1 MPRKKATPATTPKT
15 GKVPIAQ
22 VREENEKMKQ
32 KLAKYTTYGYCY
44 MCDTHK
50 SKDHFY
56 VSTDPM
62 IHSGITPI
70 CKQCARKIALRV
82 DRNGDEHEPTKES
95 VQLALKYLNKPY
107 HNSLWDASVQE
118 SENLITGKIKTNVWT
133 AYIKNVAMGQYVGET
148 YFDSDFYKKKIV
160 YDDEIPEEEKIKKQV
175 GTQNLDDYQKN
186 KKDVTRLLGYD
197 PFDMEAVSDQP
208 FLYSQLIGLID
219 AGGDENDDM
228 MRNSSCISIVRGF
241 LQVQKLDNTIAHLMS
256 NPKNIERNSATI
268 KSLQDSKQKL
278 TSQITSLAAESCIS
292 LKNNKNAKKGEN
304 TWSGKLKRIKDL
316 DLRQGRMNGFD
327 IETAKAMRQVM
338 DLSNASILQQ
348 LRLDESEW
356 SDMVAGQR
364 QMITKL
370 QSDLDKYIQI
380 SRILLSE
387 NLDLRDFIKDQDIEI
402 AGYKYIDLE
411 SLYSEFAAE
420 EGGDSDETG

>member
-1 MPRKKATPATTPKT
+1 MPRKKLNTATTKT

-22 VREENEKMKQ
+22 VREENEKLKQ
-32 KLAKYTTYGYCY
+32 KLDKYSSYGYCY

-62 IHSGITPI
+62 IQSGITPI
-70 CKQCARKIALRV
+70 CKECARKLALRV

-95 VQLALKYLNKPY
+95 VQLALKYLNKPF
-107 HNSLWDASVQE
+107 HNSLWDASIQE

-133 AYIKNVAMGQYVGET
+133 SYIKNVAMGQYNTET
-148 YFDSDFYKKKIV
+148 YFDSDFYKQKIV
-160 YDDEIPEEEKIKKQV
+160 YDDEMPEQEKLMKQV
-175 GTQNLDDYQKN
+175 GTQNLDEYQKN
-186 KKDVTRLLGYD
+186 KQDVTRLLGYD
-197 PFDMEAVSDQP
+197 PFDLEAVSDQP

-241 LQVQKLDNTIAHLMS
+241 LQVQKIDNTIAHLMS

-292 LKNNKNAKKGEN
+292 LKNNKNA
-304 TWSGKLKRIKDL
+304 
-316 DLRQGRMNGFD
+316 
-327 IETAKAMRQVM
+327 
-338 DLSNASILQQ
+338 
-348 LRLDESEW
+348 
-356 SDMVAGQR
+356 
-364 QMITKL
+364 
-370 QSDLDKYIQI
+370 I
-380 SRILLSE
+380 S
-387 NLDLRDFIKDQDIEI
+387 
-402 AGYKYIDLE
+402 
-411 SLYSEFAAE
+411 
-420 EGGDSDETG
+420 

>member
-1 MPRKKATPATTPKT
+1 MPRKKLNTATTKT

-22 VREENEKMKQ
+22 VREENEKLKQ
-32 KLAKYTTYGYCY
+32 KLAKYSTYGYCY

-62 IHSGITPI
+62 IQSGITPI
-70 CKQCARKIALRV
+70 CKECARKLALRV

-107 HNSLWDASVQE
+107 HNTLWDASVQE

-133 AYIKNVAMGQYVGET
+133 SYIKNVAMGQYNTET
-148 YFDSDFYKKKIV
+148 YFDSDFYKQKIV
-160 YDDEIPEEEKIKKQV
+160 YDDEIPEEEKLKKQA
-175 GTQNLDDYQKN
+175 GTQNLDDYEKN

-197 PFDMEAVSDQP
+197 PFDSEAVSDQP

-241 LQVQKLDNTIAHLMS
+241 LQVQKIDNTIAHLMS

-304 TWSGKLKRIKDL
+304 TWVGKLKKISS
-316 DLRQGRMNGFD
+316 LRLRDGEINGFD
-327 IETAKAMRQVM
+327 IQTSKGMQQVADISM
-338 DLSNASILQQ
+338 AAILKE
-348 LRLDESEW
+348 LHLDESEYA
-356 SDMVAGQR
+356 DMLANQTK
-364 QMITKL
+364 MIDKL
-370 QSDLDKYIQI
+370 NKEIAYSKEIA
-380 SRILLSE
+380 RVLLRE
-387 NLDLRDFIKDQDIEI
+387 NIDLRDIIEDQGI
-402 AGYKYIDLE
+402 AEGYQFIDLDSLLFSVDEVNHDE
-411 SLYSEFAAE
+411 SEQ
-420 EGGDSDETG
+420 

>member
-1 MPRKKATPATTPKT
+1 MPQKKKTTKATST
-15 GKVPIAQ
+15 GRVPIAQ
-22 VREENEKMKQ
+22 VRQENEKLKQ
-32 KLAKYTTYGYCY
+32 KLNKYSTYGYCY

-50 SKDHFY
+50 DKSNFY

-62 IHSGITPI
+62 ITSGITPI
-70 CKQCARKIALRV
+70 CKECARKIALRV

-118 SENLITGKIKTNVWT
+118 SENLITGKIKYNVWT
-133 AYIKNVAMGQYVGET
+133 SYIKNVAMGQYVGET
-148 YFDSDFYKKKIV
+148 YFDSDFYKQRII
-160 YDDEIPEEEKIKKQV
+160 YDDELSEDEKLKKQV

-197 PFDMEAVSDQP
+197 PFDMQAVSDQP

-241 LQVQKLDNTIAHLMS
+241 LQVQKIDNTIANLMS
-256 NPKNIERNSATI
+256 NPKNLERNSATI

-292 LKNNKNAKKGEN
+292 LKNNKNAKKGQN
-304 TWSGKLKRIKDL
+304 TWVGKLKKISS
-316 DLRQGRMNGFD
+316 LRLRDGEINGFD
-327 IETAKAMRQVM
+327 IQTSKGMQQVA
-338 DLSNASILQQ
+338 DISISAILKQ
-348 LRLDESEW
+348 LHLDESQYA
-356 SDMVAGQR
+356 DMLATQTKMIDELNKQVAYS
-364 QMITKL
+364 K
-370 QSDLDKYIQI
+370 QI
-380 SRILLSE
+380 SRILLRE
-387 NLDLRDFIKDQDIEI
+387 NIDLRDIIEENGIKQGYSYLDLDHLLFDVDDVIGENDGDQ
-402 AGYKYIDLE
+402 LQV
-411 SLYSEFAAE
+411 
-420 EGGDSDETG
+420 

>member
-1 MPRKKATPATTPKT
+1 MPRKKLNTATTKT

-22 VREENEKMKQ
+22 VREENEKLKQ
-32 KLAKYTTYGYCY
+32 KLAKYSTYGYCY

-62 IHSGITPI
+62 IQSGITPI
-70 CKQCARKIALRV
+70 CKECARKLALRV

-107 HNSLWDASVQE
+107 HNTLWDASVQE

-133 AYIKNVAMGQYVGET
+133 SYIKNVAMGQYNTET
-148 YFDSDFYKKKIV
+148 YFDSDFYKQKIV
-160 YDDEIPEEEKIKKQV
+160 YDDEIPEEEKLKKQV

-197 PFDMEAVSDQP
+197 PFDSEAVSDQP

-241 LQVQKLDNTIAHLMS
+241 LQVQKIDNTIAHLMS

-304 TWSGKLKRIKDL
+304 TWVGKLKKISS
-316 DLRQGRMNGFD
+316 LRLRDGEINGFD
-327 IETAKAMRQVM
+327 IQTSKGMQQVADISM
-338 DLSNASILQQ
+338 AAILKE
-348 LRLDESEW
+348 LHLDESEYA
-356 SDMVAGQR
+356 DMLANQTK
-364 QMITKL
+364 MIDKL
-370 QSDLDKYIQI
+370 NKEIAYSKEIA
-380 SRILLSE
+380 RVLLRE
-387 NLDLRDFIKDQDIEI
+387 NIDLRDIIEDQGI
-402 AGYKYIDLE
+402 AEGYQFIDLDSLLFSVDEVNHDE
-411 SLYSEFAAE
+411 SEQ
-420 EGGDSDETG
+420 

>member
-1 MPRKKATPATTPKT
+1 
-15 GKVPIAQ
+15 
-22 VREENEKMKQ
+22 
-32 KLAKYTTYGYCY
+32 

-50 SKDHFY
+50 DRSHFY

-62 IHSGITPI
+62 IQSGICPI
-70 CKQCARKIALRV
+70 CKECARKIALRV

-95 VQLALKYLNKPY
+95 VQLALRYLNKPF
-107 HNSLWDASVQE
+107 HNLLWDSSVQE

-133 AYIKNVAMGQYVGET
+133 AYIKNVAMGQYNTET
-148 YFDSDFYKKKIV
+148 YFDSDFYKEKIF
-160 YDDEIPEEEKIKKQV
+160 YDDELPENEKLKKQA
-175 GTQNLDDYQKN
+175 GTQNLDEYLKN

-241 LQVQKLDNTIAHLMS
+241 LQVQKIDNTIAHLMS

-292 LKNNKNAKKGEN
+292 LKNNKNAKKGQN
-304 TWSGKLKRIKDL
+304 TWGGRIRKLKDMN
-316 DLRQGRMNGFD
+316 LREGRVNGFE
-327 IETAKAMRQVM
+327 IETSKAMRQVM
-338 DLSNASILQQ
+338 DQSNASILQQ
-348 LRLDESEW
+348 LRLDDSQW
-356 SDMVAGQR
+356 SDMVAEQREIITKTQR
-364 QMITKL
+364 Q
-370 QSDLDKYIQI
+370 LDRYIQI
-380 SRILLSE
+380 SRILLAE
-387 NLDLRDFIKDQDIEI
+387 NLDLKDIINEHNIRTDE
-402 AGYKYIDLE
+402 YKYVNLE
-411 SLYSEFAAE
+411 DLYSQYEAKE
-420 EGGDSDETG
+420 EDDLNES

>member
-1 MPRKKATPATTPKT
+1 MPQKKKSTKVTST
-15 GKVPIAQ
+15 GRVPIAQ
-22 VREENEKMKQ
+22 VRQENEKLKQ
-32 KLAKYTTYGYCY
+32 KLNKYSTYGYCY

-50 SKDHFY
+50 DKSNFY

-62 IHSGITPI
+62 ITSGITPI
-70 CKQCARKIALRV
+70 CKECARKIALRV

-118 SENLITGKIKTNVWT
+118 SENLITGKIKYNVWT
-133 AYIKNVAMGQYVGET
+133 SYIKNVAMGQYVGET
-148 YFDSDFYKKKIV
+148 YFDSDFYKQRII
-160 YDDEIPEEEKIKKQV
+160 YDDELSEDEKLKKQV

-197 PFDMEAVSDQP
+197 PFDMQAVSDQP

-241 LQVQKLDNTIAHLMS
+241 LQVQKIDNTIANLMS
-256 NPKNIERNSATI
+256 NPKNLERNSATI

-292 LKNNKNAKKGEN
+292 LKNNKNAKKGQN
-304 TWSGKLKRIKDL
+304 TWTGKLKKIKDL

-364 QMITKL
+364 EMITNL
-370 QSDLDKYIQI
+370 QSELDKYIEI
-380 SRILLSE
+380 SRILLSQ
-387 NLDLRDFIKDQDIEI
+387 NLDLRDFIKDYDVET
-402 AGYKYIDLE
+402 AGYTYIDLE
-411 SLYSEFAAE
+411 DLYSEFAAE
-420 EGGDSDETG
+420 DGGDSDEAG

>member
-1 MPRKKATPATTPKT
+1 MPRKKLNTATTKT

-22 VREENEKMKQ
+22 VREENEKLKQ
-32 KLAKYTTYGYCY
+32 KLDKYSSYGYCY

-62 IHSGITPI
+62 IQSGITPI
-70 CKQCARKIALRV
+70 CKECARKLALRV

-95 VQLALKYLNKPY
+95 VQLALKYLNKPF
-107 HNSLWDASVQE
+107 HNSLWDASIQE

-133 AYIKNVAMGQYVGET
+133 SYIKNVAMGQYNTET
-148 YFDSDFYKKKIV
+148 YFDSDFYKQKIV
-160 YDDEIPEEEKIKKQV
+160 YDDEMPEQEKLMKQV
-175 GTQNLDDYQKN
+175 GTQNLDEYQKN
-186 KKDVTRLLGYD
+186 KQDVTRLLGYD
-197 PFDMEAVSDQP
+197 PFDLEAVSDQP

-241 LQVQKLDNTIAHLMS
+241 LQVQKIDNTIAHLMS

-292 LKNNKNAKKGEN
+292 LKNNKNAKKV
-304 TWSGKLKRIKDL
+304 KKIKDL

-338 DLSNASILQQ
+338 DLSNASIIQQ
-348 LRLDESEW
+348 LRLDQSEW
-356 SDMVAGQR
+356 ADMVAEQR
-364 QMITKL
+364 ELITKL
-370 QSDLDKYIQI
+370 QMDLDKYIEI

-387 NLDLRDFIKDQDIEI
+387 NLDLRDFIKDCDIQTY
-402 AGYKYIDLE
+402 GYKYVDLQD
-411 SLYSEFAAE
+411 LYSEFSAE
-420 EGGDSDETG
+420 ENGGDSDEVE

>member
-1 MPRKKATPATTPKT
+1 MPRKKAAGATTPT
-15 GKVPIAQ
+15 GRVPIAKI
-22 VREENEKMKQ
+22 REENEKLKE
-32 KLAKYTTYGYCY
+32 KLAKYSSYAFCY

-50 SKDHFY
+50 DKSHFY

-62 IHSGITPI
+62 IKSGVTPI

-82 DRNGDEHEPTKES
+82 DRNGDQHQPTKQS

-107 HNSLWDASVQE
+107 HNTVWDASVQE
-118 SENLITGKIKTNVWT
+118 SQNLIAGNVKNNVWT
-133 AYIKNVAMGQYVGET
+133 SYIKNIAMVNYITQT
-148 YFDSDFYKKKIV
+148 YFDSDFYKQKII
-160 YDDEIPEEEKIKKQV
+160 YDDELSEEEKLQRQA
-175 GTQNLDDYQKN
+175 GTQNVDDYLKN
-186 KKDVTRLLGYD
+186 KQDVTRLLGYD
-197 PFDMEAVSDQP
+197 PFDSEAVSDQP

-241 LQVQKLDNTIAHLMS
+241 LQVQKLDNTIASLMS
-256 NPKNIERNSATI
+256 NAKNIQRNSATI

-304 TWSGKLKRIKDL
+304 TWTGKLKKIKDL

-327 IETAKAMRQVM
+327 IQTAKAMRQVM
-338 DLSNASILQQ
+338 DMSNASILQQ
-348 LRLDESEW
+348 LRLDQSQWSE
-356 SDMVAGQR
+356 MVAGQR
-364 QMITKL
+364 EMIINL
-370 QSDLDKYIQI
+370 QSDLDKYIEI

-387 NLDLRDFIKDQDIEI
+387 NLDLRDFIKDKDIETS
-402 AGYKYIDLE
+402 GYKYVDLE

-420 EGGDSDETG
+420 GGGDLDEAG

>member
-22 VREENEKMKQ
+22 VREENEKLKE
-32 KLAKYTTYGYCY
+32 KLAKYSSYGYCY

-50 SKDHFY
+50 SRDHFY

-133 AYIKNVAMGQYVGET
+133 SYIKNVAMGQYVGET
-148 YFDSDFYKKKIV
+148 YFDSDFYKQKII
-160 YDDEIPEEEKIKKQV
+160 YDDELPEEQKIKKQV

-420 EGGDSDETG
+420 EGGDSDEIG

>member
-1 MPRKKATPATTPKT
+1 MPQKKKSTKVTST
-15 GKVPIAQ
+15 GRVPIAQ
-22 VREENEKMKQ
+22 VRQENEKLKQ
-32 KLAKYTTYGYCY
+32 KLNKYSTYGYCY

-50 SKDHFY
+50 DKSNFY

-62 IHSGITPI
+62 ITSGITPI
-70 CKQCARKIALRV
+70 CKECARKIALRV

-118 SENLITGKIKTNVWT
+118 SENLITGRIKYNVWT
-133 AYIKNVAMGQYVGET
+133 SYIKNVAMGQYVGET
-148 YFDSDFYKKKIV
+148 YFDSDFYKQRII
-160 YDDEIPEEEKIKKQV
+160 YDDELSEDEKLKKQV

-197 PFDMEAVSDQP
+197 PFDMQAVSDQP

-241 LQVQKLDNTIAHLMS
+241 LQVQKIDNTIANLMS
-256 NPKNIERNSATI
+256 NPKNLERNSATI

-292 LKNNKNAKKGEN
+292 LKNNKNAKKGQN
-304 TWSGKLKRIKDL
+304 TWTGKLKKIKDL

-364 QMITKL
+364 EMITNL
-370 QSDLDKYIQI
+370 QSELDKYIEI
-380 SRILLSE
+380 SRILLSQ
-387 NLDLRDFIKDQDIEI
+387 NLDLRDFIKDYDVET
-402 AGYKYIDLE
+402 AGYTYIDLE
-411 SLYSEFAAE
+411 ELYSEFAAE
-420 EGGDSDETG
+420 DGGDSDEAG

>member
-1 MPRKKATPATTPKT
+1 MPRKKTTPATTPKT

-32 KLAKYTTYGYCY
+32 KLAKYSTYGYCY

-62 IHSGITPI
+62 IQSGITPI

-133 AYIKNVAMGQYVGET
+133 SYIKNVAMGQYVGET
-148 YFDSDFYKKKIV
+148 YFDSDFYKQRIV

-292 LKNNKNAKKGEN
+292 LKNNKNAKKGQN
-304 TWSGKLKRIKDL
+304 TWTGKLKRIRDL
-316 DLRQGRMNGFD
+316 NLRDGNINAFS
-327 IETAKAMRQVM
+327 IETCKGMQQVA
-338 DLSNASILQQ
+338 DISISAILKQ
-348 LRLDESEW
+348 LNLDESEYA
-356 SDMVAGQR
+356 DMLAEQTK
-364 QMITKL
+364 MID
-370 QSDLDKYIQI
+370 SLDKEIKYTKQTM
-380 SRILLSE
+380 RIILQQ
-387 NLDLRDFIKDQDIEI
+387 NLDLRDIIEENNIKTEYQT
-402 AGYKYIDLE
+402 IDLDKLLF
-411 SLYSEFAAE
+411 S
-420 EGGDSDETG
+420 SDGVNNNEQ

>member
-1 MPRKKATPATTPKT
+1 MPQKKKPTKATST
-15 GKVPIAQ
+15 GRVPIAQ
-22 VREENEKMKQ
+22 VRQENEKLKQ
-32 KLAKYTTYGYCY
+32 KLNKYSTYGYCY

-50 SKDHFY
+50 DKSNFY

-62 IHSGITPI
+62 ITSGITPI
-70 CKQCARKIALRV
+70 CKECARKIALRV

-118 SENLITGKIKTNVWT
+118 SENLITGKIKYNVWT
-133 AYIKNVAMGQYVGET
+133 SYIKNVAMGQYVGET
-148 YFDSDFYKKKIV
+148 YFDSDFYKQRII
-160 YDDEIPEEEKIKKQV
+160 YDDELSEDEKLKKQV

-197 PFDMEAVSDQP
+197 PFDMQAVSDQP

-241 LQVQKLDNTIAHLMS
+241 LQVQKIDNTIANLMS
-256 NPKNIERNSATI
+256 NPKNLERNSATI

-292 LKNNKNAKKGEN
+292 LKNNKNAKKGQN
-304 TWSGKLKRIKDL
+304 TWTGKLKKIKDL

-364 QMITKL
+364 EMITNL
-370 QSDLDKYIQI
+370 QSELDKYIEI
-380 SRILLSE
+380 SRILLSQ
-387 NLDLRDFIKDQDIEI
+387 NLDLRDFIKDYDIET
-402 AGYKYIDLE
+402 AGYTYIDLE
-411 SLYSEFAAE
+411 DLYSEFAAE
-420 EGGDSDETG
+420 DGGDSDEAR

>member
-1 MPRKKATPATTPKT
+1 MPRKKLNTATTKT

-22 VREENEKMKQ
+22 VREENEKLKQ
-32 KLAKYTTYGYCY
+32 KLAKYSTYGYCY

-62 IHSGITPI
+62 IQSGITPI
-70 CKQCARKIALRV
+70 CKECARKLALRV

-107 HNSLWDASVQE
+107 HNTLWDASVQE

-133 AYIKNVAMGQYVGET
+133 SYIKNVAMGQYNTET
-148 YFDSDFYKKKIV
+148 YFDSDFYKQKIV
-160 YDDEIPEEEKIKKQV
+160 YDDEIPEEEKLKKQV
-175 GTQNLDDYQKN
+175 GTQNLDDYEKN

-197 PFDMEAVSDQP
+197 PFDSEAVSDQP

-241 LQVQKLDNTIAHLMS
+241 LQVQKIDNTIAHLMS

-304 TWSGKLKRIKDL
+304 TWVGKLKKISS
-316 DLRQGRMNGFD
+316 LRLRDGEINGFD
-327 IETAKAMRQVM
+327 IQTSKGMQQVADISM
-338 DLSNASILQQ
+338 AAILKE
-348 LRLDESEW
+348 LHLDESEYA
-356 SDMVAGQR
+356 DMLANQTK
-364 QMITKL
+364 MIDKL
-370 QSDLDKYIQI
+370 NKEIAYSKEIA
-380 SRILLSE
+380 RVLLRE
-387 NLDLRDFIKDQDIEI
+387 NIDLRDIIEDQGI
-402 AGYKYIDLE
+402 AEGYQFIDLDSLLFSVDEVNHDE
-411 SLYSEFAAE
+411 SEQ
-420 EGGDSDETG
+420 

>member
-1 MPRKKATPATTPKT
+1 MPRKKTTPATTPKT

-32 KLAKYTTYGYCY
+32 KLAKYSTYGYCY

-62 IHSGITPI
+62 IQSGITPI

-118 SENLITGKIKTNVWT
+118 SENLVTGKIKTNVWT

-148 YFDSDFYKKKIV
+148 YFDSDFYKQKII

-228 MRNSSCISIVRGF
+228 MRNSSCINIVRGF

-278 TSQITSLAAESCIS
+278 ISQITSLAAESCIS

>member
-1 MPRKKATPATTPKT
+1 MPQKKKTGAKTTPT
-15 GKVPIAQ
+15 GRVPIAQ
-22 VREENEKMKQ
+22 VRQENEKLKQ
-32 KLAKYTTYGYCY
+32 KLDKYSTYGYCY

-56 VSTDPM
+56 INTDPM
-62 IHSGITPI
+62 IKSGIAPI

-82 DRNGDEHEPTKES
+82 DRNGDEHEPTKDS

-107 HNSLWDASVQE
+107 LNTVWDASVQE

-133 AYIKNVAMGQYVGET
+133 SYIKNIAMGQYVGKT
-148 YFDSDFYKKKIV
+148 YFDSDFYKERII
-160 YDDEIPEEEKIKKQV
+160 YDDELSDEQKLKKQS
-175 GTQNLDDYQKN
+175 GTDNLDDYLKN

-197 PFDMEAVSDQP
+197 PFDMEAISDQP

-241 LQVQKLDNTIAHLMS
+241 LQVQKIDNTIATLMS
-256 NPKNIERNSATI
+256 NPKNLERNSATI

-304 TWSGKLKRIKDL
+304 TWTGKLKKIKDL

-327 IETAKAMRQVM
+327 IETSKAMRQVM
-338 DLSNASILQQ
+338 DHSNASIIQQ
-348 LRLDESEW
+348 LRLDDSDW
-356 SDMVAGQR
+356 SDMVAEQR
-364 QMITKL
+364 EMITNL
-370 QSDLDKYIQI
+370 QRELDKYIEI

-387 NLDLRDFIKDQDIEI
+387 NLDLRDFIGDYNIQDT
-402 AGYKYIDLE
+402 GYKYVDLE
-411 SLYSEFAAE
+411 YLFSEFAAE
-420 EGGDSDETG
+420 DGGDPDET

>member
-1 MPRKKATPATTPKT
+1 MPRKKASNTMTTKT
-15 GKVPIAQ
+15 GKVPISQ
-22 VREENEKMKQ
+22 VREENEKMRQ
-32 KLAKYTTYGYCY
+32 KLDRYSTYGYCY

-50 SKDHFY
+50 SRDHFY
-56 VSTDPM
+56 INTDPM
-62 IHSGITPI
+62 IKSGITPI

-107 HNSLWDASVQE
+107 LNSVWDASVQE
-118 SENLITGKIKTNVWT
+118 SENLITGRIKTNVWT
-133 AYIKNVAMGQYVGET
+133 SYIKNIAMGQYIGKT
-148 YFDSDFYKKKIV
+148 YFDSDFYKERII
-160 YDDEIPEEEKIKKQV
+160 YDDELSDEQKLKKQS
-175 GTQNLDDYQKN
+175 GTDNLDSYLKN

-197 PFDMEAVSDQP
+197 PFDMEAISDQP

-219 AGGDENDDM
+219 SGGDENDDM

-292 LKNNKNAKKGEN
+292 LKNNKNAKKGQN
-304 TWSGKLKRIKDL
+304 TWTGKLKRIKDL

-338 DLSNASILQQ
+338 DQSNASILQQ
-348 LRLDESEW
+348 LRLDESDW
-356 SDMVAGQR
+356 SDMVAEQR
-364 QMITKL
+364 EMITNL
-370 QSDLDKYIQI
+370 QRELDKYIEI

-387 NLDLRDFIKDQDIEI
+387 NLDLRDFIGDYNIEDS
-402 AGYKYIDLE
+402 GYKYVDLDY
-411 SLYSEFAAE
+411 LFSEFAGDD
-420 EGGDSDETG
+420 GGDSDEAE

>member
-1 MPRKKATPATTPKT
+1 MPRKKTTPATTPKT

-32 KLAKYTTYGYCY
+32 KLAKYSTYGYCY

-118 SENLITGKIKTNVWT
+118 SENLVTGKIKTNVWT

-148 YFDSDFYKKKIV
+148 YFDSDFYKQRII

-292 LKNNKNAKKGEN
+292 LKNNKNAKKGQN
-304 TWSGKLKRIKDL
+304 TWGGRIKKLKDMN
-316 DLRQGRMNGFD
+316 LREGRVNGFD
-327 IETAKAMRQVM
+327 IETSKAMRQVM
-338 DLSNASILQQ
+338 DQSNASIIQA
-348 LRLDESEW
+348 LRADESEW
-356 SDMVAGQR
+356 ADMVAEQR
-364 QMITKL
+364 QIIVKTQTKL
-370 QSDLDKYIQI
+370 DRYIEI
-380 SRILLSE
+380 SRILLAE
-387 NLDLRDFIKDQDIEI
+387 NLDLKDMISAKNIKLDEYKFVDLDELFSQYDARD
-402 AGYKYIDLE
+402 
-411 SLYSEFAAE
+411 E
-420 EGGDSDETG
+420 EEDNEN

>member
-1 MPRKKATPATTPKT
+1 MPQKKKSPKVTST
-15 GKVPIAQ
+15 GRVPIAQ
-22 VREENEKMKQ
+22 VRQENEKLKQ
-32 KLAKYTTYGYCY
+32 KLNKYSTYGYCY

-50 SKDHFY
+50 DKSNFY

-62 IHSGITPI
+62 ITSGITPI
-70 CKQCARKIALRV
+70 CKECARKIALRV

-118 SENLITGKIKTNVWT
+118 SENLITGKIKYNVWT
-133 AYIKNVAMGQYVGET
+133 SYIKNVAMGQYVGET
-148 YFDSDFYKKKIV
+148 YFDSDFYKQRII
-160 YDDEIPEEEKIKKQV
+160 YDDELSEDEKLKKQV

-197 PFDMEAVSDQP
+197 PFDMEAISDQP

-241 LQVQKLDNTIAHLMS
+241 LQVQKIDNTIANLMS
-256 NPKNIERNSATI
+256 NPKNLERNSATI

-304 TWSGKLKRIKDL
+304 TWTGKLKKIKDL

-364 QMITKL
+364 EMITNL
-370 QSDLDKYIQI
+370 QSELDKYIEI
-380 SRILLSE
+380 SRILLSQ
-387 NLDLRDFIKDQDIEI
+387 NLDLRDFIKDYNVET
-402 AGYKYIDLE
+402 AGYTYIDLE
-411 SLYSEFAAE
+411 DLYSEFAAE
-420 EGGDSDETG
+420 DGGDSDEAG

>member
-1 MPRKKATPATTPKT
+1 MPRKKTTPATTPKT

-32 KLAKYTTYGYCY
+32 KLAKYSTYGYCY

-118 SENLITGKIKTNVWT
+118 SENLVTGKIKTNVWT

-148 YFDSDFYKKKIV
+148 YFDSDFYKQRII

-316 DLRQGRMNGFD
+316 DLRQSRMNGFD